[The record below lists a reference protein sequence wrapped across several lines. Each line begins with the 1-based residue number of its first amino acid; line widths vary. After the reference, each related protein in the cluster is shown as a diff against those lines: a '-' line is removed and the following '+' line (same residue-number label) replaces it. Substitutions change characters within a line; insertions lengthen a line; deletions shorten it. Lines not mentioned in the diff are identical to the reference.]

1 MATDGQIVMNDKFY
15 DKFVDIIGK
24 VLLPEDELS
33 LEDRLDQTP
42 TFKNGVFYVA
52 SELSTGYNGVWKLTN
67 CVANEQFLCLFTDDL
82 IAIKQ
87 SGGKEES
94 CIMEAVVDGR
104 TFGLISSLLALG
116 ILWYIAGSRK
126 SMDASL
132 YSKAADSL
140 ECGLRETTEY
150 FLTGDGRKDITQNE
164 FREIENMSTVVF
176 EFAKYKYEV

>member
-15 DKFVDIIGK
+15 NKFVDIIGK
-24 VLLPEDELS
+24 VLMPEDDLS

-52 SELSTGYNGVWKLTN
+52 SELSTGYDGVWKLTN
-67 CVANEQFLCLFTDDL
+67 CIANEPFLCLFTDNL

-87 SGGKEES
+87 EGCKEES
-94 CIMEAVVDGR
+94 TITEAVVDGR

-126 SMDASL
+126 GMDATL
-132 YSKAADSL
+132 YSKAAEGL
-140 ECGLRETTEY
+140 EGGLRETVAY
-150 FLTGDGRKDITQNE
+150 FLTGDGRKDITQEE
-164 FREIENMSTVVF
+164 FREIENMGIVVI
-176 EFAKYKYEV
+176 EFAKHKYEM